1 MRRRPREKKRKPR
14 QSGNRSKRPM
24 KGSKRKTAPK
34 MSHPMPRMRSAPVRR
49 RSWRD
54 ALGFMVTSAEAVP
67 FCRMGGR
74 LHLHECK
81 MQQPDGSFFLFV
93 VSVVVL
99 GRELFVLLGESFF
112 IFQASLLVLLVQ
124 FAVHLIDKAKTGGLG
139 GLAEFFPLGAYVGEA
154 TVKEET
160 IETILKYA
168 EMILEDDCLTEYE
181 IQSIRMLRMFLGV
194 EEGEFAKYGY
204 MDRIERMIID
214 QMEILYADNKINK
227 KEMLHKSDIQGI
239 FGLGYDEYQEIVNKV
254 AIQAYS
260 RGANMQDLDTYL

>member
-1 MRRRPREKKRKPR
+1 MIYSSLPPVNF
-14 QSGNRSKRPM
+14 SGTWLFDPS
-24 KGSKRKTAPK
+24 SSDSLAPL
-34 MSHPMPRMRSAPVRR
+34 MLYH
-49 RSWRD
+49 
-54 ALGFMVTSAEAVP
+54 G
-67 FCRMGGR
+67 
-74 LHLHECK
+74 
-81 MQQPDGSFFLFV
+81 
-93 VSVVVL
+93 
-99 GRELFVLLGESFF
+99 LL
-112 IFQASLLVLLVQ
+112 
-124 FAVHLIDKAKTGGLG
+124 DD
-139 GLAEFFPLGAYVGEA
+139 
-154 TVKEET
+154 
-160 IETILKYA
+160 TILKYA